1 MKRALDPGIRYMLIS
16 VVGFSLMNLM
26 VKSLSG
32 LPATELVLFR
42 SIVSLILSYAII
54 RKKKLPPFGV
64 NKKFLLM
71 RGVFGVTALTL
82 YFYTLVRLPIGA
94 ASTIQYL
101 SPIFTA
107 FFAIYILKE
116 PMRPIQWLFF
126 LVSFLGI
133 VFIKGFDPNIT
144 PTLLLMGIGSAVFSG
159 LAYNAIRKVKD
170 TDHPA
175 VVVFYFPLIATP
187 VMAIWSIFDWVTPT
201 WEQVGLM
208 VLMGVFT
215 QVAQIYMTKAYQAS
229 EVNKIAPL
237 KYVGILFALGFDVFL
252 FDVIYSPWVLLGI
265 GLVILGVLL
274 NILHKSA
281 FKE

>member
-1 MKRALDPGIRYMLIS
+1 MKRTLDPGIRYMLIS

-42 SIVSLILSYAII
+42 SIVSLALSYAII
-54 RKKKLPPFGV
+54 KKKKLPPFGV

-82 YFYTLVRLPIGA
+82 YFYTLVRLPIGS

-126 LVSFLGI
+126 FVSFLGI

-187 VMAIWSIFDWVTPT
+187 VMAVWSFFDWVTPT

>member
-1 MKRALDPGIRYMLIS
+1 MLIS

-26 VKSLSG
+26 VKNLSG

-42 SIVSLILSYAII
+42 SIVSLGLSYAII
-54 RKKKLPPFGV
+54 KRKKLAPFGV
-64 NKKFLLM
+64 NKKYLLM

-82 YFYTLVRLPIGA
+82 YFYTLVRLPIGS

-144 PTLLLMGIGSAVFSG
+144 PTILLMGVGSAIFSG

-187 VMAIWSIFDWVTPT
+187 VMAIWSFFNWVTPT
-201 WEQVGLM
+201 WEQLGLM
-208 VLMGVFT
+208 VLMGIFT
-215 QVAQIYMTKAYQAS
+215 QVAQIYMTKAYQS
-229 EVNKIAPL
+229 TEVNKVAPL
-237 KYVGILFALGFDVFL
+237 KYVGIIFALGFDVFL

-265 GLVILGVLL
+265 GLVILGVVL
-274 NILHKSA
+274 NVLHKSA
-281 FKE
+281 LKQ